1 MEKYFK
7 IVITLALI
15 SSFSSCNDI
24 KSNQIIGRYYL
35 VAVDTKDDM
44 SIGYEVD
51 ESGNTV
57 DVVPETIFSVGNND
71 KYIIAKQH
79 PNTNRKI
86 TNYFIIPIYKEYTY
100 FPEKGVIGP
109 ISLNEFI
116 EKQKELNISTVT
128 FDKTIK

>member
-1 MEKYFK
+1 MRKC
-7 IVITLALI
+7 ILVIFSLLL
-15 SSFSSCNDI
+15 FSSCNDI

-86 TNYFIIPIYKEYTY
+86 TNYFIIPIYKEFTY

-109 ISLNEFI
+109 LSLDEFI
-116 EKQKELNISTVT
+116 AKQKELNISTIT